1 MTTPRAV
8 LLVEDDA
15 LLAMTVTDLLE
26 GCGLVVQAAES
37 FAGALELLRC
47 WPDTEAV
54 VTDVD
59 LGPGPDGVAVG
70 AAVLAADLPHLR
82 GVVYATGHAERFDR
96 HPLGPREALL
106 PKPYTTAEL
115 VAALCGLPPSQFQG
129 NA

>member
-1 MTTPRAV
+1 MTPRAV

-15 LLAMTVTDLLE
+15 LLAMMVADLLQDR
-26 GCGLVVQAAES
+26 GLVVQATES

-96 HPLGPREALL
+96 YPLGPREALL
-106 PKPYTTAEL
+106 AKPYTTAEL
-115 VAALCGLPPSQFQG
+115 IEALRGLPPARCQG
-129 NA
+129 MA

>member
-1 MTTPRAV
+1 MTPRAV
-8 LLVEDDA
+8 LLIEDDA
-15 LLAMTVTDLLE
+15 LLAMMVADLLE
-26 GCGLVVQAAES
+26 GRGLVVQAAES

-70 AAVLAADLPHLR
+70 AAALAANLPHLR
-82 GVVYATGHAERFDR
+82 GVIYATGHAERFER

-106 PKPYTTAEL
+106 PKPYTTAQL
-115 VAALCGLPPSQFQG
+115 VAALCGLPPAQYHG

>member
-1 MTTPRAV
+1 MTPRAV

-26 GCGLVVQAAES
+26 GRGLVVQAAES

-70 AAVLAADLPHLR
+70 P
-82 GVVYATGHAERFDR
+82 
-96 HPLGPREALL
+96 PR
-106 PKPYTTAEL
+106 
-115 VAALCGLPPSQFQG
+115 
-129 NA
+129 

>member
-8 LLVEDDA
+8 LLVEDDT
-15 LLAMTVTDLLE
+15 LLAMTVSDLLE
-26 GCGLVVQAAES
+26 DRGLVVQAAES

-70 AAVLAADLPHLR
+70 AAVLAAGLRHLR

-96 HPLGPREALL
+96 HLLGPREALL
-106 PKPYTTAEL
+106 SKPYTTAEL
-115 VAALCGLPPSQFQG
+115 VAALCSLPPAQLH
-129 NA
+129 

>member
-1 MTTPRAV
+1 MIAPRAV
-8 LLVEDDA
+8 LLIEDDA

-26 GCGLVVQAAES
+26 DRGLFVQAAES

-47 WPDTEAV
+47 SPDTEAV

-70 AAVLAADLPHLR
+70 AAALAANLPHLR

-106 PKPYTTAEL
+106 AKPYTTAEL
-115 VAALCGLPPSQFQG
+115 VAALCRLPPAGCRSIV
-129 NA
+129 